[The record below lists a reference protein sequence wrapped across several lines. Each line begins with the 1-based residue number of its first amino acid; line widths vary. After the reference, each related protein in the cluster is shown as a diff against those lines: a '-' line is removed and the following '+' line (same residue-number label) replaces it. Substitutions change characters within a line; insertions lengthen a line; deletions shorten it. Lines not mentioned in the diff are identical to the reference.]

1 MMTRNTSPP
10 SPLTPKTHLPKWIAP
25 DWLFGDATCDP
36 EIAPLTLPARYAV
49 SGGIV
54 IGIALGLAI
63 CLRGLHFS
71 FHDNVEIAIM
81 AAVAALSGW
90 WGFSGANAAARW
102 VMVRRAT
109 PMEVFIAGAAGAMVC
124 VLFNAASSGSSSS
137 SSSSSDS
144 SDGGSFGGGGAS
156 GKW

>member
-1 MMTRNTSPP
+1 MTARKTSPP
-10 SPLTPKTHLPKWIAP
+10 SPKIHLAKWIAP

-36 EIAPLTLPARYAV
+36 DIAPLTLPARCAV
-49 SGGIV
+49 SGGIL

-63 CLRGLHFS
+63 CLRGLHFR
-71 FHDNVEIAIM
+71 FHDNLEIAI
-81 AAVAALSGW
+81 AAGVAALGGW

-109 PMEVFIAGAAGAMVC
+109 PLEVFMAGAAGAIVC
-124 VLFNAASSGSSSS
+124 VVFNAASSGRSSS

-144 SDGGSFGGGGAS
+144 SGGGSFGGGGAS
-156 GKW
+156 GRW